1 MTIDLAGFIRTIP
14 DYPKTGILF
23 RDITT
28 LIADGP
34 AFRETIDRLAA
45 RCESLGAGKVAAI
58 ESRGFL
64 FGAPLAAALGIG
76 FVPIRKPGK
85 LPGKVIAQDYS
96 LEYGQDRVEMHA
108 DAIAPGEK
116 VVLVDDLIATGGT
129 ALAALALVR
138 SVGAVVQECLFVVE
152 LPDLGG
158 RQRIETAGVPVHS
171 LVRFAGH

>member
-1 MTIDLAGFIRTIP
+1 MTLDLSQYIRTIP

-45 RCESLGAGKVAAI
+45 HCAPLGVGKIAAI

-85 LPGKVIAQDYS
+85 LPGMVISQDYS
-96 LEYGQDRVEMHA
+96 LEYGQDRVEMHV
-108 DAIAPGEK
+108 DATAPGEK

-129 ALAALALVR
+129 ALAALSLIR
-138 SVGAVVQECLFVVE
+138 SSGAVVQECLFVVE

-158 RQRIETAGVPVHS
+158 RPRIEAEGVPVHS
-171 LVRFAGH
+171 LVRFDGH

>member
-1 MTIDLAGFIRTIP
+1 MTIDLARFIRTIP

-28 LIADGP
+28 LIADGA

-45 RCESLGAGKVAAI
+45 RCESLGASKVAAI

-96 LEYGQDRVEMHA
+96 LEYGQDRVEMHT
-108 DAIAPGEK
+108 DVIAPGEK
-116 VVLVDDLIATGGT
+116 IVLVDDLIATGGT
-129 ALAALALVR
+129 ALAALALIR
-138 SVGAVVQECLFVVE
+138 STGAVVQECLFVVE
-152 LPDLGG
+152 LPDLEG
-158 RQRIETAGVPVHS
+158 RQRIESEGVPVHS
-171 LVRFAGH
+171 LVLFEGH